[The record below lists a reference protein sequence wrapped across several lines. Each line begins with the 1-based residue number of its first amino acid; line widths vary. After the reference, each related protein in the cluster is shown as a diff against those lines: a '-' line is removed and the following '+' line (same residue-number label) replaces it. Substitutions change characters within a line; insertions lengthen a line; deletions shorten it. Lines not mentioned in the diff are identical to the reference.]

1 MLTSSLHGRFSP
13 PTALAQMPP
22 DGGRRGP
29 KSPAVLAT
37 STSISAIAHAV
48 IRSMIY
54 YMRPKLGETNPQ
66 NARCGMLCVVL
77 AWPCVMDAADCRFF
91 SFFFGDPMLR
101 PVHPVFRHPL
111 RPRLWEPGLLPTGR
125 IHRGRGTYFLGL
137 RLMYLSHVRRPR

>member
-77 AWPCVMDAADCRFF
+77 AWPCVMDADCRFF
-91 SFFFGDPMLR
+91 SFFFWRSDVAPGSPRLQASTATTAVGTR
-101 PVHPVFRHPL
+101 PAANRANSP
-111 RPRLWEPGLLPTGR
+111 RPRYILFGFAT
-125 IHRGRGTYFLGL
+125 
-137 RLMYLSHVRRPR
+137 HVFVTCSEA